1 MYYVFFISA
10 FTNGHSDCFH
20 ILAEI
25 NNAAVNLGV
34 QLFLQDSDFISFRS
48 VPRSGII
55 NHQMVLFLIL

>member
-1 MYYVFFISA
+1 MYYIFFISA
-10 FTNGHSDCFH
+10 FINGHSDCFH

-34 QLFLQDSDFISFRS
+34 QIFLQDSDFISFRS

-55 NHQMVLFLIL
+55 NHKMVLFLIS